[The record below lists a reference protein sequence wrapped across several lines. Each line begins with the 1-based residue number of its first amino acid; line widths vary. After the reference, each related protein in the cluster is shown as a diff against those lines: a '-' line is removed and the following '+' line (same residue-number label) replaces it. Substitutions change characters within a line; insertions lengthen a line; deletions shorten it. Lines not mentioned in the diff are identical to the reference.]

1 MPGMKQEAGTGRD
14 TGTNCLVR
22 HTQAWGVWTWG
33 VLSSFSRWKS
43 EDALASAMERLGMDG
58 TEFGIR
64 FDQPSVRKK
73 QRQLESNQEP
83 VDTPIADFAGWKNYS
98 V

>member
-1 MPGMKQEAGTGRD
+1 
-14 TGTNCLVR
+14 
-22 HTQAWGVWTWG
+22 
-33 VLSSFSRWKS
+33 
-43 EDALASAMERLGMDG
+43 MDG
-58 TEFGIR
+58 TEVGIG
-64 FDQPSVRKK
+64 FDQLSVRKK